1 MLLGVPAT
9 RLVGV
14 REDGV
19 TQPLLEET
27 SREDR
32 LEFKLELDVLF
43 AYDSLFAGVGGFG
56 SILIGVLEL
65 TLSTETG

>member
-1 MLLGVPAT
+1 MG
-9 RLVGV
+9 
-14 REDGV
+14 EDGG

-27 SREDR
+27 SNEDR
-32 LEFKLELDVLF
+32 LEFKLEVELLL
-43 AYDSLFAGVGGFG
+43 AYESLFAGVRGLG